1 MVDEKRR
8 SPNHV
13 VIQRIFSIILAYPH
27 HTDLDSS
34 PESRPNWHKTSRT
47 PSTIDSLMPLWGW
60 LYQHYFRVTSDG
72 WQHIPSDRPFLA
84 VASHNGGLAAPDMYM
99 LMYEWF
105 HRYGTE
111 RPIYGLMHPEVWNV
125 SQPIAKMAME
135 CGALAANPQ
144 SAMRVLR
151 QGAPVLVYPGGIED
165 VFRPHRWRYRINF
178 AGRTGF
184 VKLALRENVPIVP
197 TVSVGAHDS
206 LLILGNIYPTVS
218 EIVHRWG
225 LPWLGGLDP
234 LTLPIYLGFPWGI
247 ACGPLPNIPAPVQ
260 VHNRICEPI
269 VFDRAGRDAA
279 NDKDYVWSCYR
290 RVKRVMQQELI
301 ALARERRLR
310 NW

>member
-1 MVDEKRR
+1 
-8 SPNHV
+8 
-13 VIQRIFSIILAYPH
+13 
-27 HTDLDSS
+27 
-34 PESRPNWHKTSRT
+34 
-47 PSTIDSLMPLWGW
+47 MPIWGW

-72 WQHIPSDRPFLA
+72 WQHIPADRPFLT

-105 HRYGTE
+105 HRYGTD

-125 SQPIAKMAME
+125 SEPIAQMAME

-144 SAMRVLR
+144 SAMQALR

-184 VKLALRENVPIVP
+184 IKLALRENVPIVP

-206 LLILGNIYPTVS
+206 LLILGNIYPVVS
-218 EIVHRWG
+218 DIVNRWG

-234 LTLPIYLGFPWGI
+234 LTLPIYLGFPWGV

-290 RVKRVMQQELI
+290 QVKRVMQQELI
-301 ALARERRLR
+301 ALARERSLKISWIFDPKKPTRLIS
-310 NW
+310 